1 MRKYEMMMIFK
12 PNLSDE
18 DLKTEEERIKN
29 LILDS
34 GGEFINSNLWG
45 KRKLAYQIEKQNEG
59 IYYLFYFRMPQNKLT
74 EFKKTLK
81 LNMNIL
87 RFMILKME
95 DTVNV

>member
-1 MRKYEMMMIFK
+1 MRKYEMMVIFK

-18 DLKTEEERIKN
+18 DLKNEEEKIKN
-29 LILDS
+29 LILES

-45 KRKLAYQIEKQNEG
+45 KRKLAYQIEKQIEG
-59 IYYLFYFRMPQNKLT
+59 IYYLFYFKIPQNKLT
-74 EFKKTLK
+74 EFKTTLK

>member
-1 MRKYEMMMIFK
+1 MVIFK

-18 DLKTEEERIKN
+18 DLKNEEEKIKN
-29 LILDS
+29 LILES

-45 KRKLAYQIEKQNEG
+45 KRKLAYQIEKQSEG
-59 IYYLFYFRMPQNKLT
+59 IYYLFYFRIPQNKLT
-74 EFKKTLK
+74 EFKTTLK

>member
-1 MRKYEMMMIFK
+1 MVIFK

-18 DLKTEEERIKN
+18 DLKNEEEKIKN
-29 LILDS
+29 LILES

-45 KRKLAYQIEKQNEG
+45 KRKLAYQIEKQSEG
-59 IYYLFYFRMPQNKLT
+59 IYYLFYFKIPQNKLT
-74 EFKKTLK
+74 EFKTTLK

>member
-1 MRKYEMMMIFK
+1 MRKYEMMVIFK

-18 DLKTEEERIKN
+18 DLKNEEEKIKN
-29 LILDS
+29 LILES

-45 KRKLAYQIEKQNEG
+45 KRKLAYQIEKQSEG
-59 IYYLFYFRMPQNKLT
+59 IYYLFYFKIPQNKLT
-74 EFKKTLK
+74 EFKTTLK

>member
-1 MRKYEMMMIFK
+1 MRKYEMMVIFK

-18 DLKTEEERIKN
+18 DLKNEEEKIKN
-29 LILDS
+29 LILES

-45 KRKLAYQIEKQNEG
+45 KRKLAYQIEKQSEG
-59 IYYLFYFRMPQNKLT
+59 IYYLFYFRIPQNKLT
-74 EFKKTLK
+74 EFKTTLK

>member
-1 MRKYEMMMIFK
+1 MRKYEMMVIFK

-18 DLKTEEERIKN
+18 DLKNEEEKIKN
-29 LILDS
+29 LILEL

-45 KRKLAYQIEKQNEG
+45 KRKLAYQIEKQSEG
-59 IYYLFYFRMPQNKLT
+59 IYYLFYFRIPQNKLT
-74 EFKKTLK
+74 EFKTTLK

>member
-1 MRKYEMMMIFK
+1 MIFK

>member
-1 MRKYEMMMIFK
+1 MVIFK

-18 DLKTEEERIKN
+18 DLKNEEEKIKN
-29 LILDS
+29 LILEL

-45 KRKLAYQIEKQNEG
+45 KRKLAYQIEKQSEG
-59 IYYLFYFRMPQNKLT
+59 IYYLFYFRIPQNKLT
-74 EFKKTLK
+74 EFKTTLK